1 MDGLTASKWENEIQI
16 FLTKGLLPQHVLG
29 DLTRFRICLRTLLEF
44 GIKYS
49 IDNTMQVKCE
59 IKEFKEFLPQRRHFV
74 IQFTLLLAKNEAF
87 DLTPIENL
95 FDYSIERDDDEGNE
109 QEGKGNL

>member
-1 MDGLTASKWENEIQI
+1 MGNEIQI
-16 FLTKGLLPQHVLG
+16 FLTKGLLPQHVYG
-29 DLTRFRICLRTLLEF
+29 DLTRFRICLSTLLEF

-109 QEGKGNL
+109 

>member
-1 MDGLTASKWENEIQI
+1 MHWYSSNKCVVISKGRGE
-16 FLTKGLLPQHVLG
+16 
-29 DLTRFRICLRTLLEF
+29 
-44 GIKYS
+44 
-49 IDNTMQVKCE
+49 
-59 IKEFKEFLPQRRHFV
+59 HFV

-109 QEGKGNL
+109 